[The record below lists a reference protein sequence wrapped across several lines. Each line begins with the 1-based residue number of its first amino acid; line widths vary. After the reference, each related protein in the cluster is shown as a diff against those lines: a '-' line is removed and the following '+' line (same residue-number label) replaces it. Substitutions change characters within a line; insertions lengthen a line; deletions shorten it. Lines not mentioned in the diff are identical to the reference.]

1 MRQEDWFIFQ
11 EEICEHFNA
20 IGAEAETNVSLTG
33 VRTSHDVDVFVKT
46 KFLGIDL
53 KWIVEA
59 KLWKRKVN
67 KGHVLVL
74 RSISEDLG
82 VDKAF
87 IVSSSGFQSG
97 AIEASKNTNVKLL
110 TLDELKE
117 ETKGFIESEILKTY
131 EARLDLLEN
140 RYWSHSK
147 EIRIKYELRHH
158 LMDFQLKFTGQ
169 MLLGVVRKALM
180 AATDRNYP
188 IILDTMHEEHQGEMP
203 ADNFQ
208 QLQNWFNLNFN
219 HFESKLLAAEWEMHQ
234 NGEYNPNCIL
244 YTSDDVTPS
253 KVMAKGMY
261 MAEGNG

>member
-11 EEICEHFNA
+11 EQICEHFNS
-20 IGAEAETNVSLTG
+20 IGAESETNVSLNG

-59 KLWKRKVN
+59 KHWKRNVN
-67 KGHVLVL
+67 KCHVLAL
-74 RSISEDLG
+74 RSIAEDLG

-87 IVSSSGFQSG
+87 IVSCNGFQSG
-97 AIEASKNTNVKLL
+97 AIEAASNTNIKLL
-110 TLDELKE
+110 TFDELKE
-117 ETKGFIESEILKTY
+117 ETRGFVESEILKTY
-131 EARLDLLEN
+131 EVRLDLLEN

-147 EIRIKYELRHH
+147 EIRMKYGLRHH

-169 MLLGVVRKALM
+169 MLLGVARKALIV
-180 AATDRNYP
+180 ATDRNYP
-188 IILDTMHEEHQGEMP
+188 ISLDTMHEEHQGEMQ

-219 HFESKLLAAEWEMHQ
+219 YFEAKLLEAEWEMHK
-234 NGEYNPNCIL
+234 NDEYKPDCIW
-244 YTSDDVTPS
+244 YSSDDVTPS
-253 KVMAKGMY
+253 KVMAKRMY
-261 MAEGNG
+261 MAEKNG